1 MKGWLK
7 DRRLCIYILT
17 AVLLIYHLYFLWLS
31 SVKMELSELL
41 YADFMLFVV
50 IGVCTVYDMYR
61 WIKKTRD
68 WQNAMQTASYV
79 LNEELEDTGALQT
92 VLVHNEQEYLRKQK
106 EHYMQQ
112 QELQDYISRWSH
124 EIKLPLAALRMM
136 NERNTD
142 AALRKDIQEQLE
154 KMERQ
159 LHMMLC
165 TAKAWMPA
173 GDRSIAKIELKRA
186 IQSAVKNASYFLIHE
201 GFEIQIEDSVDI
213 LVLSDEQ
220 WLVYML
226 DQLISNAVKYHKE
239 HPVLTFS
246 CEVREFAVLHVRD
259 NGIGIR
265 QEELAAVFERG
276 HTVDITSREQD
287 YTDIQITFSHDGDF
301 FHLTDL

>member
-79 LNEELEDTGALQT
+79 LNEELEDTGALET

-173 GDRSIAKIELKRA
+173 GNRGIAKIELKKA

-226 DQLISNAVKYHKE
+226 DPMLSNITKSTRCLPF
-239 HPVLTFS
+239 PVM
-246 CEVREFAVLHVRD
+246 
-259 NGIGIR
+259 
-265 QEELAAVFERG
+265 
-276 HTVDITSREQD
+276 
-287 YTDIQITFSHDGDF
+287 
-301 FHLTDL
+301 

>member
-79 LNEELEDTGALQT
+79 LNEELEDTGALET

-173 GDRSIAKIELKRA
+173 GDRGIAKIELKKA

-246 CEVREFAVLHVRD
+246 CDVREFAVLHVRD

-276 HTVDITSREQD
+276 
-287 YTDIQITFSHDGDF
+287 YTGRNQRNGAYRSTGMGLYFVLSLIHI
-301 FHLTDL
+301 